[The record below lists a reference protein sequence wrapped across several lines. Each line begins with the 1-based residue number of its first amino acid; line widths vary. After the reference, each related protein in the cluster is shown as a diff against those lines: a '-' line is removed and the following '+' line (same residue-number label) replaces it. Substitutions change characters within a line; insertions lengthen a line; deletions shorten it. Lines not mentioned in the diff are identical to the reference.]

1 MRARRLVAAV
11 SLVVGLVALTG
22 CRTEPGVAAYVGDQ
36 QITENTVDSLLD
48 ELRDSSAATEAPE
61 LGGLAPQPPS
71 RSEVVSALVLG
82 TVCDQVSADR
92 GYQPQGRTEPVALA
106 GQLGLPP
113 ESEYVRQLAAL
124 YTCLSGLPIGDS
136 VAPTEQELADVIA
149 AGRTAGVIPPD
160 TPDAVVAGQLDGPQ
174 LRNGLAS
181 RRALAEAAGEYDVT
195 VNPRYRPLE
204 FPVLNFSQDVAAVSV
219 LLGEPGSDAVTDV
232 SSPEPLPPTGADQ
245 PA

>member
-1 MRARRLVAAV
+1 MRARRLVAAA

-22 CRTEPGVAAYVGDQ
+22 CRTEPGVAAYVGDR
-36 QITENTVDSLLD
+36 QITEDTVDSILD
-48 ELRDSSAATEAPE
+48 ELRDSRAATEAPE
-61 LGGLAPQPPS
+61 LGGPAPQLPP
-71 RSEVVSALVLG
+71 RSQVVGELVLG

-92 GYQPQGRTEPVALA
+92 GYQPQGRVEPAQVA

-124 YTCLSGLPIGDS
+124 HTCLSGMPVGDS
-136 VAPTEQELADVIA
+136 VAPTEQELAEVIA
-149 AGRTAGVIPPD
+149 AGRVAGAIPPD

-174 LRNGLAS
+174 LRNALAS
-181 RRALAEAAGEYDVT
+181 RRTLAEAAGEYDVT

-204 FPVLNFSQDVAAVSV
+204 FPVLNFSPEVPAVSV
-219 LLGEPGSDAVTDV
+219 PLGEPGSDAVTDV
-232 SSPEPLPPTGADQ
+232 SSPESPTGAPQ